1 MGRARAR
8 QYEIDNIDNAGRAW
22 DITATVYTDPTGNPE
37 AIEAGMVRG
46 TGDDGSVL
54 MAQFT
59 AWQGGRSVSF
69 YGDASKSVEILT
81 EVNAFIDRVMTV

>member
-8 QYEIDNIDNAGRAW
+8 QYEIDNSDNAGRAW
-22 DITATVYTDPTGNPE
+22 DITATVYVDADSKPT
-37 AIEAGMVRG
+37 AMEAGMVR
-46 TGDDGSVL
+46 SVGAEQPAL